1 MKKIFFLS
9 VLFYGLLFGSA
20 RAQQN
25 RKPANKKT
33 ATPDGSTTTKPVKQ
47 PGNTGW
53 IDDSLL
59 WVKNPGNG
67 KVGTTTRGNAAK
79 TTATNSR
86 TTQPVKK
93 PGNQGWI
100 DDSLLWI
107 KNPANGP
114 YIRNQRTATSSN
126 QPVNNT
132 KLDDLKNPFDTTK
145 KAKPVKAVRN

>member
-1 MKKIFFLS
+1 MKKIIFLS
-9 VLFYGLLFGSA
+9 FLFYGLLFGSA

-25 RKPANKKT
+25 RMPDNKKT
-33 ATPDGSTTTKPVKQ
+33 KTANGSITTKPVNQ
-47 PGNTGW
+47 PGKTGW
-53 IDDSLL
+53 VDDSLL
-59 WVKNPGNG
+59 WIKNTRNG
-67 KVGTTTRGNAAK
+67 KVGSTTGKVANA
-79 TTATNSR
+79 TPDNNR
-86 TTQPVKK
+86 TTQPGKK

-114 YIRNQRTATSSN
+114 YIRNQRTAPGNN

-145 KAKPVKAVRN
+145 KAKSVKTVRN